1 MSTPIIAS
9 SQPAAL
15 HIASVALFVR
25 PEQLARIQQ
34 RLVTDYRAEIHA
46 SESTGK
52 LVAVLESE
60 HERAIANAIDQLNN
74 TAGVIHASLV
84 YHEII
89 SGEDL

>member
-1 MSTPIIAS
+1 MTTHMIAS

-15 HIASVALFVR
+15 HIASVALFVH
-25 PEQLARIQQ
+25 PEQLAHVQ
-34 RLVTDYRAEIHA
+34 RLLEADYRAEIHA
-46 SESTGK
+46 SDRAGK

-60 HERAIANAIDQLNN
+60 HERAIANAIDALNN